1 QSYDVPYVKL
11 YLGNPKRPL
20 RPVDENEL
28 KKVSLAYLLPFQAS
42 SFVNFAS
49 QAIIHSSQQFTVFS
63 AYPAKI
69 CFFPFLRSE
78 NSFKRITC
86 SRQQEGFTL
95 I

>member
-1 QSYDVPYVKL
+1 VPYVKL

-78 NSFKRITC
+78 NLFKRITC